1 MSIAIVTD
9 SVACVPENLLQK
21 YNIHVAP
28 VHIIWDKVQY
38 RDGVDLKA
46 SEFYARLR
54 KSKTLPTTSSA
65 MQGEFMQIYEEVRSK
80 VDGIVVMP
88 LSGGFGAACST
99 ANMAREAM
107 SDFPI
112 EVVDTR
118 TVMMAQ
124 GFIVLEAAKVA
135 AGGGSMKEVVKAARD
150 AMPRVHIFWFMD
162 TLEYMRRGGR
172 ISLPKALLASWM
184 RVKPIVGIKDGVIE
198 PMTKA
203 NSRTRAVDKLF
214 EIMEQ
219 RVDSTGK
226 LHVAVIHGD
235 VPEEAKKL
243 AERVAANFNCT
254 ELIASEITPVIGIHI
269 GPGALGLC
277 LYNE

>member
-1 MSIAIVTD
+1 MTISIVTD
-9 SVACVPENLLQK
+9 SVACIPENMLLK

-28 VHIIWDKVQY
+28 VHIIWDRVQY

-65 MQGEFMQIYEEVRSK
+65 MQGEFMQIYEEVRPK
-80 VDGIVVMP
+80 VDGIVVLP
-88 LSGGFGAACST
+88 LSGGFGAALGT

-112 EVVDTR
+112 EVIDTR

-135 AGGGSMKEVVKAARD
+135 AGRGSIEEVVKAARD
-150 AMPRVHIFWFMD
+150 AMSSVHVFWAMD

-184 RVKPIVGIKDGVIE
+184 RVKPIVGIKEGIIE
-198 PMTKA
+198 PLTKA
-203 NSRTRAVDKLF
+203 NSRPKAIDKLL

-219 RVDSTGK
+219 RVDSTRK

-235 VPEEAKKL
+235 VPEEAKRL
-243 AERVAANFNCT
+243 AERIAARFKCMEIIT
-254 ELIASEITPVIGIHI
+254 SEITPVIGTHI